1 MSENIYMQLGEAF
14 RQLRKKAKLSQKE
27 ISDKTG
33 ISQTEISKFES
44 KGEEIRSVAR
54 VNTLLNALGFELAI
68 SEKKLR

>member
-1 MSENIYMQLGEAF
+1 MSKDIYMELGEAF
-14 RQLRKKAKLSQKE
+14 KQLRKNAKLSQKAIAE
-27 ISDKTG
+27 QTG

-54 VNTLLNALGFELAI
+54 VNTLLNALGFELSI